1 MHRRIYEEFE
11 RICSEMNITGSVLEI
26 GAVPSNKSLLCMK
39 SMAKA
44 TEKVGINL
52 DGPHEFMDFRILQ
65 GNANSMALFEDER
78 FDVVLCNA
86 VLEHDKYFWKT
97 ISEIKRVT
105 KPGGVVVI
113 GTPGY
118 KYYKSEKFKSVLRRI
133 PLVRNLSANQYLNM
147 FFTATITFEIHEA
160 PGDYYRFS
168 PQAFKEVFFEDFDN
182 VEVRAIMLP
191 PRLIGVG
198 TKSHHSKPAA

>member
-65 GNANSMALFEDER
+65 GNANSMAWR
-78 FDVVLCNA
+78 FKITSA
-86 VLEHDKYFWKT
+86 
-97 ISEIKRVT
+97 
-105 KPGGVVVI
+105 GVV
-113 GTPGY
+113 
-118 KYYKSEKFKSVLRRI
+118 
-133 PLVRNLSANQYLNM
+133 A
-147 FFTATITFEIHEA
+147 
-160 PGDYYRFS
+160 
-168 PQAFKEVFFEDFDN
+168 
-182 VEVRAIMLP
+182 
-191 PRLIGVG
+191 
-198 TKSHHSKPAA
+198 